1 MRPPR
6 RKYFALWFSF
16 EGLMSAMRLCP
27 VLWIALKKL
36 GEPLIFTRDPLAVW
50 DESVVKLQYAFQSL
64 IDGDFVAF
72 LDLDDLFESLEVL
85 EGKLAELVFN
95 HV

>member
-1 MRPPR
+1 
-6 RKYFALWFSF
+6 
-16 EGLMSAMRLCP
+16 
-27 VLWIALKKL
+27 
-36 GEPLIFTRDPLAVW
+36 
-50 DESVVKLQYAFQSL
+50 VVKLQYALQSL

-85 EGKLAELVFN
+85 ESILAELVFD